1 VARVLATAAVE
12 LAISKQTDIRGD
24 LGAVEFELD
33 SAVEN
38 EPQRQ
43 LFGFTHHLPH
53 ERAPCSAATS

>member
-1 VARVLATAAVE
+1 MSVSPRAVLQ
-12 LAISKQTDIRGD
+12 LAISEQTAVRGD

-43 LFGFTHHLPH
+43 LFGSTRHLPH
-53 ERAPCSAATS
+53 ERASCSAATS